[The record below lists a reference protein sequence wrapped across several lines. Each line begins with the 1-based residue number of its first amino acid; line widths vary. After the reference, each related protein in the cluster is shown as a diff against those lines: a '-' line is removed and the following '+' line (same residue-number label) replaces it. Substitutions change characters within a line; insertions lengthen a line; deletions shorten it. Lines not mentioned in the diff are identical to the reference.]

1 MIQILNNIIKRILI
15 IGIFLINSIF
25 ATIYTSKDANTK
37 DYITI
42 FQRDIEET
50 KNILEEKKL
59 QGKVADLDL
68 KKSIKELLDIKQLE
82 ATINTKLPDIIYP
95 LNLLNILIS
104 EYNLFLIKTDN
115 FINNLKSDKLKYN
128 TKIEDLKA
136 NKKDLTQEI
145 QALKNQINKL
155 HQQNKDLEKKIQKD
169 RKIKSKNMK
178 VSCEKAEEGEIILLE
193 KQINNLRE
201 ENKIL
206 KSKIENLNNINVT
219 NKKLIRHIDSENNY
233 YKTKNNILK
242 YDNKDLNSEL
252 IYTLDLAKN
261 RKKEIDL
268 LKVKIDL
275 LSIELYSKES
285 LLEGLRNKIL
295 FSYAPL

>member
-15 IGIFLINSIF
+15 TGIFLINSIF

-37 DYITI
+37 DFITI

-95 LNLLNILIS
+95 LNLFNILIS

-115 FINNLKSDKLKYN
+115 FINNLKSDKLKCN
-128 TKIEDLKA
+128 TKIENLKA